1 MTAIQFIQ
9 REGNREYAI
18 VPIDLW
24 ERVQHLFEAME
35 DVRIHDAAV
44 ADDDGFRIPAAVLD
58 AQLEGD
64 HPIKA
69 WRDHRRLTQDA
80 LATAAGVSKPYL
92 SQIENRKR
100 DGSVDVLRALAT
112 ALAVPLDLLVENR
125 PA

>member
-24 ERVQHLFEAME
+24 ERVQHLFEDME

-44 ADDDGFRIPAAVLD
+44 ADDDGFRVPAAVLD
-58 AQLEGD
+58 AQLAGD

-80 LATAAGVSKPYL
+80 LANAAGVSKPYL

-100 DGSVDVLRALAT
+100 DGSVEVLRALAT
-112 ALAVPLDLLVENR
+112 ALAVPLDLLVEDR
-125 PA
+125 AG

>member
-58 AQLEGD
+58 AQLAGD

-80 LATAAGVSKPYL
+80 LANAAGVSKPYL

-112 ALAVPLDLLVENR
+112 ALAVPLDLLVEDR
-125 PA
+125 GG

>member
-35 DVRIHDAAV
+35 DVRIHDAAM
-44 ADDDGFRIPAAVLD
+44 AADDGFRIPAAVLD
-58 AQLEGD
+58 ALLAGD

-80 LATAAGVSKPYL
+80 LATTAGVSKPYL
-92 SQIENRKR
+92 SQIENRRR

-112 ALAVPLDLLVENR
+112 ALAVPLDLLVEDR

>member
-24 ERVQHLFEAME
+24 ERVQHLFEDME

-44 ADDDGFRIPAAVLD
+44 ADDDGFRVPAAVLD
-58 AQLEGD
+58 AQLAGD

-80 LATAAGVSKPYL
+80 LANAAGVSKPYL

-112 ALAVPLDLLVENR
+112 ALAVPLDLLVEDR
-125 PA
+125 AG

>member
-100 DGSVDVLRALAT
+100 DGSVEVLRALAT
-112 ALAVPLDLLVENR
+112 ALAVPLDLLVEDR

>member
-58 AQLEGD
+58 AQLAGD

-80 LATAAGVSKPYL
+80 LANAAGVSKPYL

-112 ALAVPLDLLVENR
+112 ALAVPLDLLVEDR
-125 PA
+125 AG

>member
-24 ERVQHLFEAME
+24 ERVHHLFEAME

-58 AQLEGD
+58 AQLAGD
-64 HPIKA
+64 HPVKA

-80 LATAAGVSKPYL
+80 LAAAAGVSKPYL

-100 DGSVDVLRALAT
+100 DGSVDVLRGLAA
-112 ALAVPLDLLVENR
+112 ALAVPLDLLLEDR

>member
-92 SQIENRKR
+92 SQIENRRR

-112 ALAVPLDLLVENR
+112 ALAVPLDLLVEDR